1 MYLNISC
8 ICYNNTVNHLKFG
21 QQLYWIYTEGKSLI
35 MKLGQ
40 DQIVVLL
47 ILLLT
52 ADSPEGKLWLKLK
65 RVLLSIDE
73 YSYQK

>member
-1 MYLNISC
+1 MYINISC

-52 ADSPEGKLWLKLK
+52 ADSPEGKL
-65 RVLLSIDE
+65 
-73 YSYQK
+73 

>member
-8 ICYNNTVNHLKFG
+8 ICYNNTATLLKFG

-73 YSYQK
+73 YPYQK

>member
-8 ICYNNTVNHLKFG
+8 ICYNNTVNRLKFG

-52 ADSPEGKLWLKLK
+52 ADTPEGKL
-65 RVLLSIDE
+65 
-73 YSYQK
+73 